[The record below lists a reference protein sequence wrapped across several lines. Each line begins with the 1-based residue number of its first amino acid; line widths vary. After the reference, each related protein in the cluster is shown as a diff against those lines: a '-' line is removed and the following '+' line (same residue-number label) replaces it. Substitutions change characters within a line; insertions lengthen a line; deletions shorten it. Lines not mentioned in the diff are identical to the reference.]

1 MELRPHQVSGI
12 DFLLQHNNRAIL
24 ADAAGLGKTKIVLDV
39 LFKQQNYPVL
49 VVCTKLG
56 LSVWQNELLKWYKM
70 PSMVVTGTPKQR
82 SNILQKFITSDYNFI
97 ITNYAHMAEV
107 LQKLTPM
114 FFQTLVLDEYHL
126 PGLLNKKTKI
136 YKLTKSIAKI
146 IPHSIMLTG
155 TPMRKTVADWY
166 APLSIIAPDDFTSY
180 WRFVNQYCVQLE
192 GFYGRTLE
200 RMPQNK
206 DIFLAMLDKY
216 RRRCTDKSHLPPKTR
231 QPIPVEMTK
240 KQKKLYEQLRTDM
253 YLNEDGNFWITPNK
267 LTNVLRCRQLMV
279 SPKILGFND
288 NGGALNMLKDL
299 VDEELS
305 EGNSLVIFTPFRK
318 ALDLIEDCLESIK
331 DLVIFQIH
339 GGMTHEQHTEVQTRF
354 QGMKTKRKV
363 VICTIK
369 SGVSMTL
376 TEASVAVFLGYE
388 YSIGDNTQAENR
400 LFRETQ
406 KNKVRI
412 YYLLYRGN
420 AVDERGIEIL
430 NDKHSA
436 LSIDVSR
443 EDYYRGIVD
452 VSNK

>member
-1 MELRPHQVSGI
+1 MELRSHQVTGI

-24 ADAAGLGKTKIVLDV
+24 ADSAGLGKSLVILEALLKR
-39 LFKQQNYPVL
+39 QNYPVL

-56 LSVWQNELLKWYKM
+56 LAVWQNEINKWYKM
-70 PSMVVTGTPKQR
+70 SSIVVTGPPKER
-82 SNILQKFITSDYNFI
+82 NELLQEFITGNYNFI

-114 FFQTLVLDEYHL
+114 FFRTLVLDEYHL
-126 PGLLNKKTKI
+126 PGLLNRKTKI
-136 YKLTKSIAKI
+136 YKLTKSIAKL
-146 IPHSIMLTG
+146 IPHIIMLTG

-166 APLSIIAPDDFTSY
+166 APLSIISPDDFTSY
-180 WRFVNQYCVQLE
+180 WKFVSQYCVQIE

-206 DIFLAMLDKY
+206 NQFLSMLDKY

-231 QPIPVEMTK
+231 QPIPIEMTK
-240 KQKKLYEQLRTDM
+240 KQKALYDQLVDKM
-253 YLNEDGNFWITPNK
+253 YLNEDGQFWITPNK

-279 SPKILGFND
+279 CPKILGFDD

-299 VDEELS
+299 VEEELS

-318 ALDLIEDCLESIK
+318 ALDLIEEELRKIK

-339 GGMTHEQHTEVQTRF
+339 GGMTHEEHTIVQTKF
-354 QGMKTKRKV
+354 QGLMTKRKV

-369 SGVSMTL
+369 SAVSMTL
-376 TEASVAVFLGYE
+376 TEACVAVFLGYE

-406 KNKVRI
+406 KNKVRV
-412 YYLLYRGN
+412 YYLLYKDN
-420 AVDERGIEIL
+420 SVDARGIEIL

-452 VSNK
+452 DKSK